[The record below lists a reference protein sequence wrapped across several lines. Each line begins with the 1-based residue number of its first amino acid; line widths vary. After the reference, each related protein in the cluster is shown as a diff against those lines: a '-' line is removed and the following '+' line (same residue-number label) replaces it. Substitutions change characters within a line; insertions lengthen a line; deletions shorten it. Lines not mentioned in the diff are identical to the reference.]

1 MSERGGAGSLP
12 SNLRLDELDEQIL
25 WELSRDARLSNT
37 ALAARV
43 HVSPSTTHAR
53 VKALRDAGVIRSSHV
68 ELDYEA
74 LGLPV
79 QGLVSVKLQAQARP
93 QIKTYARKV
102 VRLPNVTSVFFVGG
116 QVDFLIHVVCT
127 STGQLR
133 DFVASYISMDPVVAS
148 TETNIVF
155 EHLIG
160 AEHHGTT
167 GGIAAMRKP
176 FE

>member
-1 MSERGGAGSLP
+1 MTDRYAEGSTP

-25 WELSRDARLSNT
+25 SELSRDARLSNT
-37 ALAARV
+37 ALAAKV

-53 VKALRDAGVIRSSHV
+53 VKALKDSGVIRSSHV

-93 QIKTYARKV
+93 QVRTYARKV
-102 VRLPNVTSVFFVGG
+102 VRLPNVRSVFFVGG

-155 EHLIG
+155 EHLGG
-160 AEHHGTT
+160 AEHHGMQN
-167 GGIAAMRKP
+167 IIQAMRKP

>member
-1 MSERGGAGSLP
+1 MNERIIGPSRP

-53 VKALRDAGVIRSSHV
+53 VKALKDAGVIRSSHV

-74 LGLPV
+74 LGMPV

-102 VRLPNVTSVFFVGG
+102 VRLPNVVSVFFVGG
-116 QVDFLIHVVCT
+116 QVDFLIHIVCT

-167 GGIAAMRKP
+167 GGLAAMRKP